1 MFRNR
6 WLVLIGVIV
15 VIGLLVWGWRRGS
28 GSGGGIDLVQLLPQA
43 EKRSLP
49 TPVDQAI
56 KVVTVTING
65 ETKTCILEQAHGR
78 ITFRLTPPPDSWFS
92 ASIAVDPSVWGK
104 EGDGVLFR
112 LGVSDGK
119 STYEEL
125 LNQDVNPA
133 GNPSDRRWIPVA
145 LDLSAWAGR
154 EINVILSTNAS
165 MPGKPPDLRND
176 LALWGAPALV
186 VGR

>member
-15 VIGLLVWGWRRGS
+15 VLGLLVWGWRRGS
-28 GSGGGIDLVQLLPQA
+28 GAGSNVDLIQMLPQA
-43 EKRSLP
+43 QKRSLP
-49 TPVDQAI
+49 GPTDEAI
-56 KVVTVTING
+56 KAITVTING
-65 ETKTCILEQAHGR
+65 ETKPCILEKSYGR
-78 ITFRLTPPPDSWFS
+78 ITFKVTPAADSWFS
-92 ASIAVDPSVWGK
+92 ASIAVDPSAWDK

-119 STYEEL
+119 IYEEL
-125 LNQDVNPA
+125 LNQHVNPA
-133 GNPSDRRWIPVA
+133 ANKSDRRWIPVA

-154 EINVILSTNAS
+154 EVSLILNTDAS
-165 MPGKPPDLRND
+165 VPGKGSDLRND
-176 LALWGAPALV
+176 IALWGAPALV